1 MKKISLMV
9 FAAALVAIWAAPS
22 SSWSQTQ
29 DVGHFSQVVN
39 HVNYQKQG
47 KGPEKPAKV
56 KDGVEN
62 KDVVK
67 TKELSR
73 AKMRFIDNTLMT
85 VGPKTE
91 LTIEDYMYD
100 ASKGKRSAV
109 VEVYKGVVET
119 VTPHI
124 TPSEKPNFI
133 MRTPTA
139 TAGIRGTKYY
149 TVVGPNFTAFYVV
162 EGKLRV
168 QTNIPGLAPDSV
180 AMKCVAEGLRK
191 RLPLEVVLN
200 HCLESGLDP
209 CSLIKAAIIQRAD
222 LRKVIK
228 FFMDKSREPKYRE
241 VSTPFIIMRCATIA
255 LRAMK
260 EEDASAG
267 KYAMLIQDLAPIV
280 GEMGPGD
287 LARISNL
294 TQQGIPAD
302 MSIPHYPP
310 SESQIAEAAMPD
322 AVKTVANALIDA
334 GANPNEVNN
343 YANIIGYTPPALE
356 PIVAPTVSPGISS
369 GGGAPPPV
377 PPSVPVAVPT
387 SGSS

>member
-1 MKKISLMV
+1 MKKMSLMI
-9 FAAALVAIWAAPS
+9 FATALVVVWAAPLPAR
-22 SSWSQTQ
+22 SQPQ

-39 HVNYQKQG
+39 QVNYQKQG

-67 TKELSR
+67 TKERSR
-73 AKMRFIDNTLMT
+73 AKMRFIDDTSMT

-119 VTPHI
+119 VTPKI
-124 TPSEKPNFI
+124 TPTEKPNFI

-168 QTNIPGLAPDSV
+168 QTNIPGLAPDSA
-180 AMKCVAEGLRK
+180 AMKCVAAGLRQG
-191 RLPLEVVLN
+191 LPLAVVLN

-209 CSLIKAAIIQRAD
+209 CSLIKAAIIQGAN
-222 LRKVIK
+222 LQQVVK

-241 VSTPFIIMRCATIA
+241 I
-255 LRAMK
+255 
-260 EEDASAG
+260 
-267 KYAMLIQDLAPIV
+267 
-280 GEMGPGD
+280 
-287 LARISNL
+287 
-294 TQQGIPAD
+294 
-302 MSIPHYPP
+302 
-310 SESQIAEAAMPD
+310 
-322 AVKTVANALIDA
+322 
-334 GANPNEVNN
+334 
-343 YANIIGYTPPALE
+343 
-356 PIVAPTVSPGISS
+356 
-369 GGGAPPPV
+369 
-377 PPSVPVAVPT
+377 
-387 SGSS
+387 